1 VDIAIPW
8 SDVVAGRRSITY
20 RLQKKPYQTLLL
32 NNRYDLLSP
41 NGRHGSETG
50 ASRASERLKS
60 EGEYNRESSNK
71 KQNKIIILGDS
82 HGRGC
87 TREVQHNLGRDLE
100 VQGIAKRGA
109 DAEIIVNTSPDITR
123 KLTKKDVLVVR
134 GGTRGVGRNET
145 KKGAASDEKFCSK
158 S

>member
-1 VDIAIPW
+1 M
-8 SDVVAGRRSITY
+8 R
-20 RLQKKPYQTLLL
+20 
-32 NNRYDLLSP
+32 
-41 NGRHGSETG
+41 
-50 ASRASERLKS
+50 
-60 EGEYNRESSNK
+60 
-71 KQNKIIILGDS
+71 
-82 HGRGC
+82 
-87 TREVQHNLGRDLE
+87 HNLGRDLE

-123 KLTKKDVLVVR
+123 KLTKKDVLVVQ